1 METTTISNNK
11 RIAKNTIML
20 YTRMLLIMAVTLY
33 TSRVVLEVLG
43 VEDFGIYNIIA
54 GVIVLFSFLNAAM
67 TTATQRYLSIAIG
80 KNDGVLSQKVFS
92 TSLLSHLFLIG
103 IVLILSESIGLWFV
117 NTHLAIPFERK
128 DVAIIIYHIAIITT
142 CFNIIRVPFNAS
154 IIANERMSF
163 YAYGTLVESGL
174 KLLIVWLLL
183 VFTYDKLKLYSIMI
197 CLVTCIIFFWYIW
210 YCRKHFPLYRFNCK
224 IDKNLIKEMSS
235 FSGWNMFGGIA
246 DIGFSQG
253 TNMILNIFH
262 GVTLNAALGLA
273 NQVKTAI
280 WSFVANLQIAANP
293 QIVKS
298 YAEGD
303 MRHFTE
309 LIYSTSKY
317 SYFLLLLISIPFL
330 CNLDY
335 VLYLWLVDVPAH
347 TPTFLAL
354 TIILGL
360 SETLH
365 GPLWTGMQA
374 NGDLKQYQIVMSA
387 LLLLNLPFIYLV
399 LYCSYPPEAVIV
411 VQIILKVIVLIA
423 RLIYAKKRCN
433 ISLRV
438 YTQMVIFPILLVTIV
453 TVPIIYILAYR
464 MEEGLFKLLCIGM
477 LSIII
482 TTTAIYFCGINTK
495 ERQIVKDIV
504 GKYLHR
510 HNIK

>member
-1 METTTISNNK
+1 MIVSMAIS
-11 RIAKNTIML
+11 
-20 YTRMLLIMAVTLY
+20 LY
-33 TSRVVLEVLG
+33 TSRVVLNVLG
-43 VEDFGIYNIIA
+43 VVDFGIYNII
-54 GVIVLFSFLNAAM
+54 GGIVVIFSFISSSLNSG
-67 TTATQRYLSIAIG
+67 TQRYLNIAMGKGDASLTRNVFSNSLIIYIVLALAIG
-80 KNDGVLSQKVFS
+80 IFAEI
-92 TSLLSHLFLIG
+92 F
-103 IVLILSESIGLWFV
+103 GLWLIQSKLNIPLQRLDTAIFV
-117 NTHLAIPFERK
+117 FHFSVVTFCL
-128 DVAIIIYHIAIITT
+128 
-142 CFNIIRVPFNAS
+142 NILRTPYNAA

-464 MEEGLFKLLCIGM
+464 MEEGLFKLLCISM

>member
-1 METTTISNNK
+1 MIVSMAIS
-11 RIAKNTIML
+11 
-20 YTRMLLIMAVTLY
+20 LY
-33 TSRVVLEVLG
+33 TSRVVLNVLG
-43 VEDFGIYNIIA
+43 VVDFGIYNII
-54 GVIVLFSFLNAAM
+54 GGIVVIFSFISSSLNSG
-67 TTATQRYLSIAIG
+67 TQRYLNIAMGKGDASLTRNVFSNSLIIYIVLALAIG
-80 KNDGVLSQKVFS
+80 IFAEI
-92 TSLLSHLFLIG
+92 F
-103 IVLILSESIGLWFV
+103 GLWLIQSKLNIPLQRLDTAIFV
-117 NTHLAIPFERK
+117 FHFSVVTFCL
-128 DVAIIIYHIAIITT
+128 
-142 CFNIIRVPFNAS
+142 NILRTPYNAA

-246 DIGFSQG
+246 DVGFSQG

-464 MEEGLFKLLCIGM
+464 MEEGLFKLLCISM

>member
-1 METTTISNNK
+1 MVFNRK
-11 RIAKNTIML
+11 RIVKNTMFL
-20 YTRMLLIMAVTLY
+20 YIRMIVSMAISLY
-33 TSRVVLEVLG
+33 TSRVVLNVLG
-43 VEDFGIYNIIA
+43 VVDFGIYNII
-54 GVIVLFSFLNAAM
+54 GGIVVIFSFISSSLNSG
-67 TTATQRYLSIAIG
+67 TQRYLNIAMGKGDASLTRNVFSNSLIIYIVLALAIG
-80 KNDGVLSQKVFS
+80 IFAEI
-92 TSLLSHLFLIG
+92 F
-103 IVLILSESIGLWFV
+103 GLWLIQSKLNIPLQRLDTAIFV
-117 NTHLAIPFERK
+117 FHFSVVTFCL
-128 DVAIIIYHIAIITT
+128 
-142 CFNIIRVPFNAS
+142 NILRTPYNAA

-246 DIGFSQG
+246 DVGFSQG

-464 MEEGLFKLLCIGM
+464 MEEGLFKLLCISM

>member
-1 METTTISNNK
+1 MAIS
-11 RIAKNTIML
+11 
-20 YTRMLLIMAVTLY
+20 LY
-33 TSRVVLEVLG
+33 TSRVVLNVLG
-43 VEDFGIYNIIA
+43 VVDFGIYNII
-54 GVIVLFSFLNAAM
+54 GGIVVIFSFISSSLNSG
-67 TTATQRYLSIAIG
+67 TQRYLNIAMGKGDASLTRNVFSNSLIIYIVLALAIG
-80 KNDGVLSQKVFS
+80 IFAEI
-92 TSLLSHLFLIG
+92 F
-103 IVLILSESIGLWFV
+103 GLWLIQSKLNIPLQRLDTAIFV
-117 NTHLAIPFERK
+117 FHFSVVTFCL
-128 DVAIIIYHIAIITT
+128 
-142 CFNIIRVPFNAS
+142 NILRTPYNAA

-464 MEEGLFKLLCIGM
+464 MEEGLFKLLCISM

>member
-1 METTTISNNK
+1 MIVSMAIS
-11 RIAKNTIML
+11 
-20 YTRMLLIMAVTLY
+20 LY
-33 TSRVVLEVLG
+33 TSRVVLNVLG
-43 VEDFGIYNIIA
+43 VVDFGIYNII
-54 GVIVLFSFLNAAM
+54 GGIVVIFSFISSSLNSG
-67 TTATQRYLSIAIG
+67 TQRYLNIAMGKGDASLTRNVFSNSLIIYIVLALAIG
-80 KNDGVLSQKVFS
+80 IFAEI
-92 TSLLSHLFLIG
+92 F
-103 IVLILSESIGLWFV
+103 GLWLIQSKLNIPLQRLDTAIFV
-117 NTHLAIPFERK
+117 FHFSVVTFCL
-128 DVAIIIYHIAIITT
+128 
-142 CFNIIRVPFNAS
+142 NILRTPYNAA

-246 DIGFSQG
+246 DVGFSQG

-399 LYCSYPPEAVIV
+399 LYCSYPPEAVIA

-464 MEEGLFKLLCIGM
+464 MEEGLFKLLCISM

>member
-1 METTTISNNK
+1 MIVSMAIS
-11 RIAKNTIML
+11 
-20 YTRMLLIMAVTLY
+20 LY
-33 TSRVVLEVLG
+33 TSRVVLNVLG
-43 VEDFGIYNIIA
+43 VVDFGIYNII
-54 GVIVLFSFLNAAM
+54 GGIVVIFSFISSSLNSG
-67 TTATQRYLSIAIG
+67 TQRYLNIAMGKGDASLTRNVFSNSLIIYIVLALAIG
-80 KNDGVLSQKVFS
+80 IFAEI
-92 TSLLSHLFLIG
+92 F
-103 IVLILSESIGLWFV
+103 GLWLIQSKLNIPLQRLDTAIFV
-117 NTHLAIPFERK
+117 FHFSVVTFCL
-128 DVAIIIYHIAIITT
+128 
-142 CFNIIRVPFNAS
+142 NILRTPYNAA

-453 TVPIIYILAYR
+453 TVPIIYISAYR
-464 MEEGLFKLLCIGM
+464 MEEGLFKLLCISM